1 MVITIDEGQF
11 FLYESMSRS
20 LTVSHQLLA
29 HRCWKPSTATAVC
42 PVLMDHPLAVCGV
55 RTRECHRSVPRQ
67 GRFLHGPAATRLGC
81 SVSFPQSHFAERQ
94 QQRQSCAAVRLFQS
108 ASEYNTVADDCLE
121 NLQDA
126 LDEWLEENVNDGS
139 SRADDTT
146 EVVYASG
153 VLTLKLPPHGTWVL
167 NKQSATQQ
175 IWWSSPLS
183 GPKRFEYADG
193 AWWSTKDGLN
203 LERQLAQELRH
214 FFPHAAPLKH
224 DGGEAK

>member
-1 MVITIDEGQF
+1 
-11 FLYESMSRS
+11 MSRS

-29 HRCWKPSTATAVC
+29 CRCWKPLRSTATAVR

-55 RTRECHRSVPRQ
+55 WTRECRRSVPRQ
-67 GRFLHGPAATRLGC
+67 VRFHHSPASARLG
-81 SVSFPQSHFAERQ
+81 SVYFPQSHFAERQ
-94 QQRQSCAAVRLFQS
+94 QQQRQRCPAVRHFQS
-108 ASEYNTVADDCLE
+108 ASEYNTVADECLE

-126 LDEWLEENVNDGS
+126 LDEWLEENVNNGS
-139 SRADDTT
+139 SRDDTT

-214 FFPHAAPLKH
+214 FSPHAAPLKN
-224 DGGEAK
+224 DGGEEK